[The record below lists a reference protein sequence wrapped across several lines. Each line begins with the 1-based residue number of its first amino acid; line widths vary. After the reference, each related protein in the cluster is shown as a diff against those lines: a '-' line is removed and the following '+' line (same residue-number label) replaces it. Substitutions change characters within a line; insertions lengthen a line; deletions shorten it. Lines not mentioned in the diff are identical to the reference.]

1 MTAFFD
7 GERTTYLVL
16 AGVVGLLATY
26 GALAL
31 SDSRAT
37 DEH

>member
-1 MTAFFD
+1 VV
-7 GERTTYLVL
+7 GVL
-16 AGVVGLLATY
+16 ATS

-37 DEH
+37 DEPAA